1 MQVLKQCGDEL
12 TRENIIKQAANL
24 HDLALP
30 MALPGIKVNTSAT
43 DWYPLK
49 QMQMG
54 RFDGTRWV
62 LFGKVREAKVHV

>member
-1 MQVLKQCGDEL
+1 M
-12 TRENIIKQAANL
+12 KQASAL

-30 MALPGIKVNTSAT
+30 MLLPGIKINTTAT

-62 LFGKVREAKVHV
+62 LFGNVREAKVHV